1 MEKRYYFFAKANSC
15 QTLSLKIRLKDSEF
29 VTKGLIKSIE
39 NGEALHNVI
48 KNYPQGFNLKYGYFC
63 TNDTMTE
70 GNDTYIKEGEE
81 ASPPRISKIYI
92 APSIQK
98 VQRKDLEKQYFE
110 QFGEGEENFEKTNR
124 EKDKLLELLSSPAQE
139 FYKESCAI
147 IRPINEDVFVL
158 NEEQVGYKKGLSLD
172 QRLTN
177 SL

>member
-1 MEKRYYFFAKANSC
+1 MERRYYFFAKANSC

-39 NGEALHNVI
+39 SGEALHNVI

-63 TNDTMTE
+63 TTDTMTE
-70 GNDTYIKEGEE
+70 GNDTYIKELEE
-81 ASPPRISKIYI
+81 
-92 APSIQK
+92 
-98 VQRKDLEKQYFE
+98 QYFE
-110 QFGEGEENFEKTNR
+110 QFGEGEEDFEKTNIQ
-124 EKDKLLELLSSPAQE
+124 KNKLLELLSSPAQE

-147 IRPINEDVFVL
+147 IKPINEDVFVL